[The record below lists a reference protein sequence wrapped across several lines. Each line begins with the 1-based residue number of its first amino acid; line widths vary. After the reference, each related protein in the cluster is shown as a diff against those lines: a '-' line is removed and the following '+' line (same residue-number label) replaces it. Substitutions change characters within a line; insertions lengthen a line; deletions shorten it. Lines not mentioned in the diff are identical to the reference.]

1 VMNQRLLE
9 KELKVNRIHQ
19 FIIDKQ
25 VPVVTLRLNI
35 PGNDKKPKWSNVIFS
50 EAEML
55 LYKRLNQLEFDYEI
69 LDGLLGFEYYE
80 HLRIIAVKGSAKTI
94 KSQMIAYE
102 NDEAI
107 GRLIDLDVI
116 DIDLKGLSRSDYD
129 LGHRKC
135 FLCDEPAY
143 VCARTQ
149 RHSKEALM
157 EFMILKAQ
165 ALLDK

>member
-1 VMNQRLLE
+1 MMHQRLLE
-9 KELKVNRIHQ
+9 KELKVNRIEQ
-19 FIIDKQ
+19 FIMDHQ
-25 VPVVTLRLNI
+25 LPVVTLRLNI
-35 PGNDKKPKWSNVIFS
+35 PGSDKKPKWSNVLFS
-50 EAEML
+50 EAEKL
-55 LYKRLNQLEFDYEI
+55 LYKRLDQLEFDYEI
-69 LDGLLGFEYYE
+69 LEELLGFEYYE
-80 HLRIIAVKGSAKTI
+80 HLRIIAVKGPAKII
-94 KSQMIAYE
+94 KREMIAIE

-107 GRLIDLDVI
+107 GRLVDLDVI
-116 DIDLKGLSRSDYD
+116 DIELKGLSRSEYD

-149 RHSKEALM
+149 GHSKEALM

>member
-1 VMNQRLLE
+1 MHQRLLE
-9 KELKVNRIHQ
+9 KELKAKRIEQ
-19 FIIDKQ
+19 FIMDHQ

-35 PGNDKKPKWSNVIFS
+35 PGSDKKPKWSSVIFR
-50 EAEML
+50 EAEKL
-55 LYKRLNQLEFDYEI
+55 LYERLDQLGFDYEI
-69 LDGLLGFEYYE
+69 LEELLGFEYYE
-80 HLRIIAVKGSAKTI
+80 HLRIIAVKGPAKAI
-94 KSQMIAYE
+94 KREMIDIE

-107 GRLIDLDVI
+107 GRLVDLDVI
-116 DIDLKGLSRSDYD
+116 DIDFKSLSRSDYD

-165 ALLDK
+165 TLLDK

>member
-1 VMNQRLLE
+1 MHQRLLE
-9 KELKVNRIHQ
+9 KELKAKRIEQ
-19 FIIDKQ
+19 FIMDNQ

-35 PGNDKKPKWSNVIFS
+35 PGSDKKPKWSNILFS
-50 EAEML
+50 EAEKL
-55 LYKRLNQLEFDYEI
+55 LFEHLDQLGFDYEI
-69 LDGLLGFEYYE
+69 LEDLLGFEYYE
-80 HLRIIAVKGSAKTI
+80 HLRIIAVKGPAKMT
-94 KSQMIAYE
+94 KREMIAIE

-107 GRLIDLDVI
+107 GRLVDLDVI
-116 DIDLKGLSRSDYD
+116 DIDFKGLSRSEYD

-149 RHSKEALM
+149 RHSKEALT

>member
-1 VMNQRLLE
+1 MNEKLLQKEMKSE
-9 KELKVNRIHQ
+9 KIHQ
-19 FIIDKQ
+19 FIKRKKL
-25 VPVVTLRLNI
+25 PVVTLRLNI
-35 PGNDKKPKWSNVIFS
+35 PGNDKKPDWSGILFD
-50 EAEML
+50 EATRL
-55 LYKRLNQLEFDYEI
+55 LDERLNQLGFTYEI

-80 HLRIIAVKGSAKTI
+80 HLRIIAVKGPADTI
-94 KSQMIAYE
+94 KSHMIAIE
-102 NDEAI
+102 NDEVI
-107 GRLIDLDVI
+107 GRLLDIDVL

-135 FLCDEPAY
+135 FLCNEPAY
-143 VCARTQ
+143 VCTRTQ